1 MTEKKYE
8 RYYDLAGKASFEN
21 WESVRNSK
29 MCGCFFCRSIFPSSE
44 VTEEDCLSDRQG
56 DTVLCPRCHIDSV
69 IGDASGI
76 PIRADVLEEIYH
88 AQFGALDPDPPVIK
102 TERLLIRPILE
113 QDAADILEIRGD
125 GDTADWAGVSRME
138 SIEDAKDYINGY
150 IDTDRCFTIVLE
162 DEVIGLI
169 ELYSDEELSS
179 CGFFMGYYM
188 KKQHRRKGYM
198 TEALTALRRK
208 WTDEGEE
215 IPMLWIFPGNVAS
228 ERVAL
233 KSGWTY
239 LGSYVVDINC
249 LNQLVDFYQ

>member
-8 RYYDLAGKASFEN
+8 RYYGLAGKASYEN

-29 MCGCFFCRSIFPSSE
+29 MCGCYYCRSIFPSTE
-44 VTEEDCLSDRQG
+44 VGEEDWTPDLHGR
-56 DTVLCPRCHIDSV
+56 TVLCPKCSIDAV

-76 PIRADVLEEIYH
+76 PIREDVLEELHQKMFRIFDYTI
-88 AQFGALDPDPPVIK
+88 LE
-102 TERLLIRPILE
+102 TERLLIRPVME
-113 QDAADILEIRGD
+113 KDAADIFEIRGD
-125 GDTADWAGVSRME
+125 RDTADWAGVRCLE
-138 SIEDAKDYINGY
+138 SIDEVKSV
-150 IDTDRCFTIVLE
+150 IDPERTLSIVLG
-162 DEVIGLI
+162 DEVIGMI
-169 ELYSDEELSS
+169 ETYAGGDELLCDSL
-179 CGFFMGYYM
+179 FIGYYM
-188 KKQHRRKGYM
+188 KKSHRGKGYM

-208 WTDEGEE
+208 WTDEGED

-249 LNQLVDFYQ
+249 LNQLVVLYK